1 MMRLPAHEDL
11 GKLLIMWWKA
21 NLAHRKRLL
30 FQDRGTYD
38 HLSWDTYLQG
48 DFNSNESQLI
58 SLHEFFHSEL
68 DRTTDYGTLVTAYA
82 YLSKLPKTSGYER
95 VLDSLVKYCQQTHE
109 SFATYLSVLLMTAN
123 AKLTMDEVYQ
133 LLSSYSSYYR
143 LTDDLVGKLSNN
155 YLKYHAS
162 LSILRTCMQAPVTA
176 KAVRRGFADFRLRDL
191 GRNNL
196 PDERLYSL
204 RRHLTGNSEFWNKT
218 LSAIRDRHPDFAGW
232 QQLEKG
238 QNEGREFR
246 LLFEAS
252 NDRFSEV
259 LMTGLQDAVS
269 HELLQLGMETLPYDG
284 HIGLVNAVI
293 REISN
298 VLQQPV
304 ENISLISA
312 EGNQHLAVAAF
323 NFADERLVV
332 NHSPMIAYLT
342 RTADLA
348 DPEIASTVSGSGAD
362 RHYFIAVRRASKLL
376 AQYAFVDQ
384 PWLLTSSY
392 LEERKDDFVCFIQR
406 GGWSDDERQ
415 VELFL
420 IDSPAEFER
429 FIAICGSSL
438 EVFCN
443 VPLSALA
450 DEKWQS
456 EWFAVL
462 QQHTHATILFDVTP
476 FYHFSTWY
484 KQKGA
489 QFEYGLINLNDGAS
503 TFSAFACY
511 SPTATFDNIMIAPCS
526 QLAQNALHHHLQ
538 TLNTEGE
545 AIVYVQKDDFLTNS
559 SRLLTMTLPHLFR
572 DECYFDFQV
581 RALL

>member
-1 MMRLPAHEDL
+1 
-11 GKLLIMWWKA
+11 MWWKA

-30 FQDRGTYD
+30 FQDRGSYD
-38 HLSWDTYLQG
+38 HLSWDTYLHG
-48 DFNSNESQLI
+48 DFHSNESQLV

-82 YLSKLPKTSGYER
+82 YLSKVSQSAAHEG
-95 VLDSLVKYCQQTHE
+95 VLDCLVKYCQQTHE

-123 AKLTMDEVYQ
+123 AKLTMDEVYS
-133 LLSSYSSYYR
+133 LLSSYSTYYR
-143 LTDDLVGKLSNN
+143 LTADLVGNLPND
-155 YLKYHAS
+155 YLRYHAS
-162 LSILRTCMQAPVTA
+162 LSILRICMQAPVTA
-176 KAVRRGFADFRLRDL
+176 KAVRLGFADFRVRDL

-196 PDERLYSL
+196 PDERLYFL
-204 RRHLTGNSEFWNKT
+204 RRHLRHNPGFWSKT
-218 LSAIRDRHPDFAGW
+218 LAAIRNRHPEFAAW
-232 QQLEKG
+232 QELEQKQG
-238 QNEGREFR
+238 GGHQFR

-259 LMTGLQDAVS
+259 LMKGLQDAVS
-269 HELLQLGMETLPYDG
+269 DELLELGMETLAYDG

-293 REISN
+293 QEISN

-323 NFADERLVV
+323 NFADERLIV
-332 NHSPMIAYLT
+332 NRSPMVAYLT
-342 RTADLA
+342 RTTVLA
-348 DPEIASTVSGSGAD
+348 DPEIAATVSGSAAD
-362 RHYFIAVRRASKLL
+362 QHYFIAVRRASKLV

-384 PWLLTSSY
+384 PWLLTSKY
-392 LEERKDDFVCFIQR
+392 LAARKDDFVCFIQR
-406 GGWSDDERQ
+406 SSWSDGERQ

-429 FIAICGSSL
+429 FIAACPSPL
-438 EVFCN
+438 EFFCN
-443 VPLSALA
+443 VALSALA
-450 DEKWQS
+450 SEEWQS
-456 EWFAVL
+456 EWFAML

-476 FYHFSTWY
+476 FYHFSAWY

-489 QFEYGLINLNDGAS
+489 QFEYGLINLKDGEKVY
-503 TFSAFACY
+503 SAFACY

-538 TLNTEGE
+538 SLNTEGG
-545 AIVYVQKDDFLTNS
+545 ATVYVQKDDFLSNS

-572 DECYFDFQV
+572 EECYFDFQV
-581 RALL
+581 RAVL